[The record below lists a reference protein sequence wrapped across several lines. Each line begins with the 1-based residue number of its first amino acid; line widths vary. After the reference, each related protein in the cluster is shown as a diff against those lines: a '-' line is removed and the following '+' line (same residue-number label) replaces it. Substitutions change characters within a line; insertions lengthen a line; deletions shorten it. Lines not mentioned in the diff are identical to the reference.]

1 MSDPIAEYLSA
12 RFAPEDALLLE
23 LREAADRSG
32 LPPSAVSPLTGRLLQ
47 LLVRSVGAKRVL
59 EVGTLGGCS
68 AIWMARALPAGGRLV
83 TIEADARHAD
93 FAREW
98 IARAGLGATI
108 EVRTGRALD
117 LLPALD
123 GERFDLVFL
132 DADRVPLPRYL
143 EWALRL
149 TRPGAF
155 IVADNALA
163 GGRAL
168 LDGSDEGARALRE
181 FHRALAEDPR
191 LDAMVLPVED
201 GIAVAVV
208 R

>member
-1 MSDPIAEYLSA
+1 MSDPIAEYLAS
-12 RFAPEDALLLE
+12 RFAPGDALLPE
-23 LREAADRSG
+23 LREAADRAG
-32 LPPSAVSPLTGRLLQ
+32 LPPASVSPLTGRLLQ
-47 LLVRSVGAKRVL
+47 LLVTAAGARRVL
-59 EVGTLGGCS
+59 EVGTLGGAS
-68 AIWMARALPAGGRLV
+68 AILMARALPPGGRVV
-83 TIEADARHAD
+83 TIECDPRHAD
-93 FAREW
+93 FARAW

-132 DADRVPLPRYL
+132 DADRAPLPRYL
-143 EWALRL
+143 DWALRL

-155 IVADNALA
+155 IVVDDALA

-168 LDGSDEGARALRE
+168 LDEHDDSARAVRD

-191 LDAMVLPVED
+191 LEALVLPME
-201 GIAVAVV
+201 GGVAVGVV

>member
-1 MSDPIAEYLSA
+1 MSDPIAEYLVA

-23 LREAADRSG
+23 LREAADRAG
-32 LPPSAVSPLTGRLLQ
+32 LPPTSVSPLTGRLLQ
-47 LLVRSVGAKRVL
+47 LLLHATGATRAL

-68 AIWMARALPAGGRLV
+68 AIWMARALPAGGRV
-83 TIEADARHAD
+83 VSIEHDVAHAA

-98 IARAGLGATI
+98 IERAGLEAAI

-132 DADRVPLPRYL
+132 DADRAPLPRYL
-143 EWALRL
+143 DWAIRL
-149 TRPGAF
+149 TRPGGF

-168 LDGSDEGARALRE
+168 LDDAGEGARAVRE

-191 LDAMVLPVED
+191 LDAIVLPVED
-201 GIAVAVV
+201 GVAVGVV